1 MKLTSVRKS
10 LLVGL
15 PIGML
20 IGIAGT
26 VLAAD
31 PRLDDANGH
40 IDQAIALLTAAD
52 NPAKDKG
59 DFGGHRKRAID
70 LLNQAKK
77 EIGKA
82 KDFADKDGGAP
93 PGKGGGGGGT
103 GGKGGGKG
111 GGYNDGKTEP
121 KPTPKK

>member
-1 MKLTSVRKS
+1 MKLTPVRKS

-31 PRLDDANGH
+31 PRLDDAAGH
-40 IDQAIALLTAAD
+40 VDQAIALLTAAD
-52 NPAKDKG
+52 NPAREKG
-59 DFGGHRKRAID
+59 DFGGHRRKAID
-70 LLNQAKK
+70 LLNQVKR

-82 KDFADKDGGAP
+82 KEFQDKDGGAP
-93 PGKGGGGGGT
+93 PHKD

-111 GGYNDGKTEP
+111 DGKPAPKPTTEP

>member
-1 MKLTSVRKS
+1 MKLTPVRKS
-10 LLVGL
+10 LLIGL

-40 IDQAIALLTAAD
+40 VDQAIALLTAAD
-52 NPAKDKG
+52 NPARDKG

-70 LLNQAKK
+70 LLNQVKK
-77 EIGKA
+77 EITKA
-82 KDFADKDGGAP
+82 KEFQDKDGGAP
-93 PGKGGGGGGT
+93 PPHKD

-111 GGYNDGKTEP
+111 DGKPAPKPTTEP
-121 KPTPKK
+121 KPKK